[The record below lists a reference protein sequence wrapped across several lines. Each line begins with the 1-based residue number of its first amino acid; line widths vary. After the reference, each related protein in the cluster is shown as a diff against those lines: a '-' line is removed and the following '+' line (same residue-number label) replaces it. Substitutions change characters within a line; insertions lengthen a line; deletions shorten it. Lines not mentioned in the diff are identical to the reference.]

1 MSFAIFADSSCNLP
15 RNLQERYQIQIIPF
29 SYEQEGQLVP
39 CPQYPDEFDGK
50 TYYDYLRN
58 GGRVSTSLL
67 SAGQL
72 VECLSPTLARGEDV
86 LAFVLSSG
94 ISGTY
99 GSALQAVA
107 LLEEAYPGRRVLVVD
122 SLGAGLGVGKLAV
135 AGAQYRTQGLSLQET
150 YDTLLK
156 DRDVLCQFFT
166 VDDLKFLKR
175 TGRISGVTATFG
187 TMLQIKPILRG
198 DEEGHIV
205 TLSKT
210 RGRKKAITELAEL
223 YRKRAVHPENQSV
236 FISHGDCPEDAQTL
250 ARLVEEIAKPKELV
264 ICLHEPLTGAHVGP
278 GMLALFFFGDGR

>member
-39 CPQYPDEFDGK
+39 CPQYPDAFDGK

-67 SAGQL
+67 SVGQL
-72 VECLSPTLARGEDV
+72 VECLSPALARGEDV

-99 GSALQAVA
+99 GSALQAA
-107 LLEEAYPGRRVLVVD
+107 ELLEDAYPGRRVLVVD

-135 AGAQYRTQGLSLQET
+135 AGAEYRIQGLSLQET
-150 YDTLLK
+150 YDALLK

-210 RGRKKAITELAEL
+210 RGRKKAISELAEL

>member
-29 SYEQEGQLVP
+29 SYEQEGRLVP
-39 CPQYPDEFDGK
+39 CPQYPDAFDGK

-67 SAGQL
+67 SVGQL
-72 VECLSPTLARGEDV
+72 VECLSPTLEQGEDV
-86 LAFVLSSG
+86 MVFVLSSG

-99 GSALQAVA
+99 DSALQASE
-107 LLEEAYPGRRVLVVD
+107 LLEDAFPDRVVLVID

-135 AGAQYRTQGLSLQET
+135 AAAECRARGLSIIET
-150 YDTLLK
+150 YSAVMN

-210 RGRKKAITELAEL
+210 RGRKKAISELAEL

>member
-39 CPQYPDEFDGK
+39 CPQYPDAFDGK

-72 VECLSPTLARGEDV
+72 VECLSPALARGEDV

-99 GSALQAVA
+99 GSALQAA
-107 LLEEAYPGRRVLVVD
+107 ELLEDAYPGRRVLVVD

-135 AGAQYRTQGLSLQET
+135 AGAEYRMQGLSLQET
-150 YDTLLK
+150 YDALLK

-210 RGRKKAITELAEL
+210 RGRKKAISELAEL